1 MNTQKEPKPQV
12 GRATYISGEVEEFT
26 DADAYIQR
34 IKEELPYHATTGFR
48 YEVLTRDPTIRKAAD
63 DALFDLYGMENPS
76 QLKDYEPQD
85 ESSITMGGMCP

>member
-1 MNTQKEPKPQV
+1 MNTQKEPKPLV

-26 DADAYIQR
+26 DADAFIQR

-63 DALFDLYGMENPS
+63 DALFDFYGMENPR
-76 QLKDYEPQD
+76 QMEDYEPHD
-85 ESSITMGGMCP
+85 ESSMTLGGM